1 MPNYYVGKKHTELTK
16 WLLQTWLKEGPPI
29 CFIEGFSG
37 VGKST
42 VARTVA
48 QDSGWDFIIVDMPEA
63 TTDQVDNLFLN
74 LATALGN
81 IGVDDLSNAVM
92 EGKSLEEILP
102 SVFIRRVLIII
113 DEFQNAL
120 DETGKPVRPVM
131 SLLDKLAF
139 HYKIPGRILFLSN
152 QTIERSKWSEICEIG
167 TLKGLA
173 PTDAEKLLDHLL
185 IMTDRGEEIPKERR
199 RDVVKWLG
207 ENPRAIHV
215 LVASLEKNS
224 LDELIGISPEI
235 WEGRRP

>member
-1 MPNYYVGKKHTELTK
+1 MPNYYVGKKHTELTE
-16 WLLQTWLKEGPPI
+16 WLLKTWLKAGPPI

-48 QDSGWDFIIVDMPEA
+48 QDSGWDYITVDMPEA
-63 TTDQVDNLFLN
+63 SSDQVDNLFLN

-81 IGVDDLSNAVM
+81 IGIADLSNAVM

-102 SVFIRRVLIII
+102 SVFIRKVLIII

-139 HYKIPGRILFLSN
+139 HYKIPGRILFLTN
-152 QTIERSKWSEICEIG
+152 QTIERSKWSEIYEIR

-173 PTDAEKLLDHLL
+173 PNDAEKLLDHLL
-185 IMTDRGEEIPKERR
+185 VMTDR
-199 RDVVKWLG
+199 
-207 ENPRAIHV
+207 
-215 LVASLEKNS
+215 S
-224 LDELIGISPEI
+224 
-235 WEGRRP
+235 EGMS